1 MGYLGNTPAL
11 SYTSFAVQ
19 HFTTSATTSYTLD
32 YSVAN
37 ENEIRLVINN
47 VVQQPGSSYAYTASG
62 TSLTLSA
69 ATSATDTMYAVFLGK
84 AVQTVTPANN
94 TITNAML
101 SETITVAN
109 GGTGVTTASALA
121 NTGNLVLLSSQT
133 ASNDAS
139 INFDN
144 TLITTTYD
152 TYKVIFKNVIPSTD
166 ATNLQCQPSINNG
179 SSFLDWHRNL
189 QANISSHANNTT
201 LTRHN
206 TGTSASIVIGG
217 GYSPGNANEE
227 NANGEMTFYNLQ
239 TDNTNKHLTFLM
251 CYEDNITSNTVL
263 AQGGHGCHTTSKIN
277 YLRFS
282 FSSGNISSGQFSL
295 YGVKT

>member
-1 MGYLGNTPAL
+1 MAL
-11 SYTSFAVQ
+11 IK
-19 HFTTSATTSYTLD
+19 TSALGLKSD
-32 YSVAN
+32 
-37 ENEIRLVINN
+37 
-47 VVQQPGSSYAYTASG
+47 
-62 TSLTLSA
+62 
-69 ATSATDTMYAVFLGK
+69 AT
-84 AVQTVTPANN
+84 
-94 TITNAML
+94 
-101 SETITVAN
+101 
-109 GGTGVTTASALA
+109 
-121 NTGNLVLLSSQT
+121 NLVKLSSAS

-152 TYKVIFKNVIPSTD
+152 TYKVIFKNVIPSTNG
-166 ATNLQCQPSINNG
+166 TNLQCQPSINNG
-179 SSFLDWHRNL
+179 SSFLEWHRNF
-189 QANISSHANNTT
+189 QGNISSHTANST

-206 TGTSASIVIGG
+206 IGGSASLVIGG

-251 CYEDNITSNTVL
+251 CYEDSGSSNTVL
-263 AQGGHGCHTTSKIN
+263 GQGGYGCHTTSKIN